1 MSIPFAMRQVETL
14 SFEKDMDFVQFLAS
28 GAQPAYPYVEPAP
41 ANDLSPRDFAIA
53 PGPVPL
59 LPNPFVD

>member
-1 MSIPFAMRQVETL
+1 MPIPFAMRQVETL

-28 GAQPAYPYVEPAP
+28 GAQATYPYVEPPP
-41 ANDLSPRDFAIA
+41 ANDLSSPDFSIA